1 MREWKRVGIVA
12 AAMLL
17 LGGACAPTAGEEQ
30 HHYGEWT
37 VTEEATCTE
46 AGERRRICVDSGCGK
61 VEYEVIPATG
71 HSWGD
76 WETMTEATC
85 AERGSHRHFCSVC
98 GEAETEAIPATGKH
112 VYGEWRGDDRGH
124 WRSCLYC
131 GTRAEEGEHVW
142 NADLTCTVCDRHT
155 SCTEG
160 LGYALS
166 ADGLSYTVTGIT
178 AAETEIVIP
187 AFMTGRP

>member
-17 LGGACAPTAGEEQ
+17 LGGACAPTADEEQ

-37 VTEEATCTE
+37 VTEEATCTG

-131 GTRAEEGEHVW
+131 GHARGRRGVCLERGPDVYRMRPSYF
-142 NADLTCTVCDRHT
+142 LYRRSRLCTVR
-155 SCTEG
+155 G
-160 LGYALS
+160 RVVLYG
-166 ADGLSYTVTGIT
+166 DGHNGGGNGNSHSRFL
-178 AAETEIVIP
+178 
-187 AFMTGRP
+187 